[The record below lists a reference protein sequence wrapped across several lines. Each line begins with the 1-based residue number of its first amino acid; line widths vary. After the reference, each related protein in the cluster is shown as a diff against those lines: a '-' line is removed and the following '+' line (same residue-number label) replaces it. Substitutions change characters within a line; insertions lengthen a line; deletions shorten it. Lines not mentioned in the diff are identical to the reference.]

1 MYESSIIA
9 ENIKKTAK
17 ASNIQLKDMLLDLSL
32 NKNTLSNMY
41 NGSMLKGD
49 SLARIAD
56 YLDVSVDYLLGR
68 EPSSETKKDGSA
80 EALPPDTALT
90 PSQKQLVEFAES
102 LTEEEIKKVLSY
114 IRFVLSERDGK

>member
-102 LTEEEIKKVLSY
+102 LTEEEVKRVLSY

>member
-102 LTEEEIKKVLSY
+102 LTEEEVKKVLSY
-114 IRFVLSERDGK
+114 IRFVISERK

>member
-1 MYESSIIA
+1 MYEASIIA

-114 IRFVLSERDGK
+114 IRFVVSERDEK

>member
-1 MYESSIIA
+1 MYEASIIA

-80 EALPPDTALT
+80 EALPSDTALT

-102 LTEEEIKKVLSY
+102 LTEEEVKKVLSY

>member
-1 MYESSIIA
+1 
-9 ENIKKTAK
+9 
-17 ASNIQLKDMLLDLSL
+17 
-32 NKNTLSNMY
+32 MY

-102 LTEEEIKKVLSY
+102 LTEEEVKKVLSY
-114 IRFVLSERDGK
+114 IRFVISERK

>member
-1 MYESSIIA
+1 MLVILVNLENLFTLLQPRGISKKLSEATGISSGNISDWKKGRSKPTA
-9 ENIKKTAK
+9 EALT
-17 ASNIQLKDMLLDLSL
+17 S
-32 NKNTLSNMY
+32 
-41 NGSMLKGD
+41 
-49 SLARIAD
+49 IAD
-56 YLDVSVDYLLGR
+56 YFDVSIDYLLGR

-80 EALPPDTALT
+80 EALPPDTTLT

>member
-102 LTEEEIKKVLSY
+102 LTEEEVKKVLSY
-114 IRFVLSERDGK
+114 IRFVLSEREQK